1 MFGMENAAK
10 PKTKNH
16 QYLLEQDLEQPS
28 KRKEI
33 LTLVD
38 ERLVQLKNSIRS
50 GSDKQSFDNLNIIL
64 QGYVSL
70 KRVLSKITKN

>member
-1 MFGMENAAK
+1 MFGMENKAK
-10 PKTKNH
+10 PKTKSH

-33 LTLVD
+33 LSLVD
-38 ERLVQLKNSIRS
+38 ERLVQLKNNIRS
-50 GSDKQSFDNLNIIL
+50 GSDKESFDNLNIIL

-70 KRVLSKITKN
+70 KRVLSKITKS